1 MKINFKTNH
10 FIWKIGVDQYF
21 PKVSRF
27 FLFEENKKDSNV
39 YFDILDTT

>member
-10 FIWKIGVDQYF
+10 FIWKIGADQYF

-27 FLFEENKKDSNV
+27 FLFEENKKATIV
-39 YFDILDTT
+39 YFGVLDTT